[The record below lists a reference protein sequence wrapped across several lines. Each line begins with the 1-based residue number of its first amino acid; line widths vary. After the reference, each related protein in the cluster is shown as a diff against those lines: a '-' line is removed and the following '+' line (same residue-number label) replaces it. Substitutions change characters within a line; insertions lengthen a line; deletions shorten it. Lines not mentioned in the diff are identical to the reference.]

1 VGIKLLMRAAHP
13 SSPAPAMTPMP
24 RSQSRALLA
33 DRSFVGALILALVG
47 FSVHGDD
54 AAELA
59 PADVAGENPS
69 DRVEIMPP
77 PDGEAAEEAGHSMHG
92 EAFNEGPRQ
101 RAYLM
106 GNTGNVTF
114 PCTCAGD
121 EVQAFVNQGIG
132 QLHGFWY
139 FEAER
144 SFRQAA
150 ALDPECAIAYWG
162 IAMANANN
170 ETRAKEFIAEAAARK
185 EHITRR
191 EQLYIESLERYL
203 NAAQEGDDWDK
214 NRRQTFVNDLED
226 IMDEFPDDLEAQAFL
241 ALQIWNNRSKG
252 IPISSYFAVD
262 ALLQGVLE
270 VNPLHPCHHY
280 VIHLWDHERSERAL
294 ESASLCGESAPG
306 IAHMWHM
313 PGHIYSNLRRYHEA
327 VWQQEASA
335 RVDHAHMMRDLVLPD
350 QIHNFA
356 HNNEWLIRNLV
367 HVGRAHDAM
376 DLAVNMCDM
385 PRHPDYN
392 TESGHGSSY
401 YGRLRLFEVLDEFEM
416 WDELVALSDTVYLEP
431 TDKESEQ
438 VKRLRHLGRACF
450 LSNRSESGVLV
461 LEDLRTRKTQIET
474 ERETAAETARQ
485 QARDEGKPDAE
496 VERAGEDA
504 KGQFQERLRVLEK
517 AIQELEGLQFLAQ
530 SDFDHAIE
538 SFEAAGDV
546 ARQILARAHLGKGD
560 VERALE
566 LMRNLV
572 SSNEDETVP
581 LACQVDILWQA
592 GRTDEARA
600 AFEELRKISSDI
612 DLAVPVFA
620 RLAAPATELGFGA
633 DWRVPFTPAE
643 DFGTRP
649 ELDTL
654 GPFRWSPTPAAPWT
668 LQDHEA
674 RTYAL
679 SDFQGRPVIV
689 IFYLGYGCLH
699 CAEQLKTFAPL
710 TGRFAEA
717 GVDLIAVSTDT
728 PALLLQSHANYS
740 EGVFPFP
747 LVSDSDLNVFK
758 AYRCYDDFE
767 NITLHGTFLIDGA
780 GMIRWHDI
788 SYEPF
793 MDAEF
798 LLRESQRLLSQDGV
812 NLTPADAEAVS
823 VAPAGTSE

>member
-1 VGIKLLMRAAHP
+1 M
-13 SSPAPAMTPMP
+13 
-24 RSQSRALLA
+24 
-33 DRSFVGALILALVG
+33 LALVAG
-47 FSVHGDD
+47 SLSADD
-54 AAELA
+54 TAEIA
-59 PADVAGENPS
+59 PAVVEGESPS

-77 PDGEAAEEAGHSMHG
+77 PDGEVAEEAGHSTHG

-106 GNTGNVTF
+106 GNTGNVSF
-114 PCTCAGD
+114 PCTCVSE
-121 EVQAFVNQGIG
+121 EVQSFVNQGIG

-139 FEAER
+139 FESER

-150 ALDPECAIAYWG
+150 ALDPECAMAYWG
-162 IAMANANN
+162 MAMANANN
-170 ETRAKEFIAEAAARK
+170 ETRAKEFIAEAVACK
-185 EHITRR
+185 ERVARR
-191 EQLYIESLERYL
+191 ELLYIESLERFL

-214 NRRQTFVNDLED
+214 NRRQTLVNDLED
-226 IMDEFPDDLEAQAFL
+226 IMDEFPDDLEAQAQL
-241 ALQIWNNRSKG
+241 ALQIWNNKSKG
-252 IPISSYFAVD
+252 IPISSFFAVD

-270 VNPLHPCHHY
+270 KNPLHPCHHY

-294 ESASLCGESAPG
+294 DSAALCGESAPG

-356 HNNEWLIRNLV
+356 HNNDWLIRNLV
-367 HVGRAHDAM
+367 HIGRAHDAM
-376 DLAVNMCDM
+376 DLAMNMCDM

-392 TESGHGSSY
+392 TDSGHGSAY

-416 WDELVALSDTVYLEP
+416 WDELIALSGTVYLEP

-438 VKRLRHLGRACF
+438 VKQLRHLGRAYF
-450 LSNRSESGVLV
+450 LSARAESGTQV
-461 LEDLRTRKTQIET
+461 LEDLRSRKIQVET
-474 ERETAAETARQ
+474 ERDTAAETARQ
-485 QARDEGKPDAE
+485 LARDEGKPDADI
-496 VERAGEDA
+496 ERAGEDA
-504 KGQFQERLRVLEK
+504 KGQFTERLRVLEQ

-530 SDFDHAIE
+530 SNYEQAIT

-546 ARQILARAHLGKGD
+546 ARQILARAHLHKGD
-560 VERALE
+560 PERAFE

-572 SSNEDETVP
+572 SSNEDETIP

-592 GRTDEARA
+592 GRRDEALA
-600 AFEELRKISSDI
+600 AFEALRKISSDV
-612 DLAVPVFA
+612 DLSAPVFA
-620 RLAAPATELGFGA
+620 RLTTAATELGFGA
-633 DWRVPFTPAE
+633 DWRVPFTPPE

-649 ELDTL
+649 TLDSL
-654 GPFRWSPTPAAPWT
+654 GPFRWAPSPAAQWA
-668 LQDHEA
+668 LQDHEGRQFSQA
-674 RTYAL
+674 DY
-679 SDFQGRPVIV
+679 QGRPVVI

-699 CAEQLKTFAPL
+699 CAEQLKTFAPM

-717 GVDLIAVSTDT
+717 GIDLIAISTDT
-728 PALLLQSHANYS
+728 PSLLTQSHANYS

-747 LVSDSDLNVFK
+747 LVSDAELNVFQ
-758 AYRCYDDFE
+758 AYRCFDDFE
-767 NITLHGTFLIDGA
+767 NITLHGTILIDGT

-788 SYEPF
+788 NFKPF

-798 LLRESQRLLSQDGV
+798 LLKESQRLLLQDAV
-812 NLTPADAEAVS
+812 DLTPAAAEAVS
-823 VAPAGTSE
+823 VTPPAASE